1 VVSISII
8 ATVLVLVLHF
18 RGTHSKQ
25 VPEWLKSVFFLKR
38 AQHESKKESKAKLL
52 NSNVQQPSKI
62 LSRCNS
68 EFSSE
73 NQTVDEIYRTIKHA
87 CSIFEKR
94 DKEIKTSENIM
105 NEWRELAKRLD
116 SFLLWIF
123 SLVFLFMSGMLFRKI
138 FFYETKSVRGL
149 CECSSLKH

>member
-18 RGTHSKQ
+18 RGTHGKK
-25 VPEWLKSVFFLKR
+25 VPEWLKSIFFLKR
-38 AQHESKKESKAKLL
+38 AQHESKKANKAKLSS
-52 NSNVQQPSKI
+52 SNVHQSSKI

-68 EFSSE
+68 EFSCD
-73 NQTVDEIYRTIKHA
+73 NQTIDEICKTIKHA

-123 SLVFLFMSGMLFRKI
+123 SFVFLFMSGMLFRKI
-138 FFYETKSVRGL
+138 FIHEAKVIRGI